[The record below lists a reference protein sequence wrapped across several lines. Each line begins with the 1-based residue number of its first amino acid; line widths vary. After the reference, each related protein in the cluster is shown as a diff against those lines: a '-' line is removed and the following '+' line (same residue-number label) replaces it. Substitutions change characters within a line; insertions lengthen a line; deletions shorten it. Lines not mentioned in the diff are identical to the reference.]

1 MNDLVYSLNGG
12 LVTDQNKISTISKVD
27 INSIQ
32 KLIRNYKQDLE
43 CFGELGFELQKIAK
57 TNKKIYFLNEQQ
69 ATLLLTYMK
78 NSESVRNAKK
88 VLVFAFYQMKE
99 KLRSLEQEQ
108 EKARFKSLSDENQ
121 RLNSL
126 NHHQKIGYKSQ
137 LKQQKEKYENK
148 IKALKYDLENKKEL
162 SFKRK
167 LSQKELLELRKILA
181 KDYNIVCFKE
191 WEMSLFAE
199 KIGKNSVFEVVLNKL
214 EKELNYWK
222 NYEKYEEKWK
232 KNIKELKMK
241 LVDKLKKAYDYKKE
255 LYKAEKG
262 SSSKEYH
269 IENAEIFQDFIELEL
284 LQCEDIERRY
294 FLMQIYRYG
303 YQNIRSLNSKLA
315 FKAKLDNDDINFIK
329 ILKEANI
336 LHALN
341 EIYTTKEVKK
351 IAKD

>member
-32 KLIRNYKQDLE
+32 RLIRNYKQDLE

-108 EKARFKSLSDENQ
+108 EKARFKSLSDENL

-137 LKQQKEKYENK
+137 LAQQKEHYENK

-167 LSQKELLELRKILA
+167 LSKEELLELRKILA
-181 KDYNIVCFKE
+181 RDYGILCIKE
-191 WEMSLFAE
+191 WEFEFLAE
-199 KIGKNSVFEVVLNKL
+199 KIALESTKMTTWDAVVKKL
-214 EKELNYWK
+214 KQSLDYWQ
-222 NYEKYEEKWK
+222 NYEEYEEKW
-232 KNIKELKMK
+232 
-241 LVDKLKKAYDYKKE
+241 
-255 LYKAEKG
+255 
-262 SSSKEYH
+262 
-269 IENAEIFQDFIELEL
+269 
-284 LQCEDIERRY
+284 R
-294 FLMQIYRYG
+294 
-303 YQNIRSLNSKLA
+303 
-315 FKAKLDNDDINFIK
+315 K
-329 ILKEANI
+329 ILRR
-336 LHALN
+336 
-341 EIYTTKEVKK
+341 
-351 IAKD
+351 

>member
-32 KLIRNYKQDLE
+32 RLIRNYKQDLE

-57 TNKKIYFLNEQQ
+57 TNKKIYYLNEQQ

-108 EKARFKSLSDENQ
+108 EKARFKSLSDENL

-137 LKQQKEKYENK
+137 LAQQKEKYENK
-148 IKALKYDLENKKEL
+148 IKALKYDLEKKKEL

-167 LSQKELLELRKILA
+167 LSKEELLELRKILA
-181 KDYNIVCFKE
+181 RDYGILCIKE
-191 WEMSLFAE
+191 WEMSLVAE
-199 KIGKNSVFEVVLNKL
+199 KIGKDTVFEAVVKKL
-214 EKELNYWK
+214 KQSLDYWQ
-222 NYEKYEEKWK
+222 NYEEYEEKW
-232 KNIKELKMK
+232 
-241 LVDKLKKAYDYKKE
+241 
-255 LYKAEKG
+255 
-262 SSSKEYH
+262 
-269 IENAEIFQDFIELEL
+269 
-284 LQCEDIERRY
+284 R
-294 FLMQIYRYG
+294 
-303 YQNIRSLNSKLA
+303 
-315 FKAKLDNDDINFIK
+315 K
-329 ILKEANI
+329 ILRR
-336 LHALN
+336 
-341 EIYTTKEVKK
+341 
-351 IAKD
+351 

>member
-32 KLIRNYKQDLE
+32 RLIRNYKQDLE

-57 TNKKIYFLNEQQ
+57 TNKKIYYLNEQQ

-108 EKARFKSLSDENQ
+108 EKARFKTLSDENL

-137 LKQQKEKYENK
+137 LAQQKEHYENK
-148 IKALKYDLENKKEL
+148 IKALQYDLENKKEL

-167 LSQKELLELRKILA
+167 LSKEELLELRKILA
-181 KDYNIVCFKE
+181 RDYGMICIKE
-191 WEMSLFAE
+191 WEMSLVAE
-199 KIGKNSVFEVVLNKL
+199 KIGKDTVFEAVLKKL
-214 EKELNYWK
+214 GKELDYWK
-222 NYEKYEEKWK
+222 NYEEYEEKW
-232 KNIKELKMK
+232 
-241 LVDKLKKAYDYKKE
+241 
-255 LYKAEKG
+255 
-262 SSSKEYH
+262 
-269 IENAEIFQDFIELEL
+269 
-284 LQCEDIERRY
+284 R
-294 FLMQIYRYG
+294 
-303 YQNIRSLNSKLA
+303 
-315 FKAKLDNDDINFIK
+315 K
-329 ILKEANI
+329 ILRR
-336 LHALN
+336 
-341 EIYTTKEVKK
+341 
-351 IAKD
+351 

>member
-148 IKALKYDLENKKEL
+148 IKALKYDLEKKKQL

-167 LSQKELLELRKILA
+167 LSEKELLELRKILA
-181 KDYNIVCFKE
+181 KDYGILCIKE
-191 WEMSLFAE
+191 WEMSLVAE
-199 KIGKNSVFEVVLNKL
+199 KIGKDTVFEAVLNKL
-214 EKELNYWK
+214 EKELKYWQ

-232 KNIKELKMK
+232 KIL
-241 LVDKLKKAYDYKKE
+241 
-255 LYKAEKG
+255 
-262 SSSKEYH
+262 
-269 IENAEIFQDFIELEL
+269 
-284 LQCEDIERRY
+284 
-294 FLMQIYRYG
+294 
-303 YQNIRSLNSKLA
+303 RS
-315 FKAKLDNDDINFIK
+315 
-329 ILKEANI
+329 
-336 LHALN
+336 
-341 EIYTTKEVKK
+341 
-351 IAKD
+351 

>member
-43 CFGELGFELQKIAK
+43 CFGKLGFELQKIAK

-108 EKARFKSLSDENQ
+108 EKARFKTLSDENL

-137 LKQQKEKYENK
+137 LAQQKEKYENK
-148 IKALKYDLENKKEL
+148 IKALQYDLENKKEL

-167 LSQKELLELRKILA
+167 LSKEELLELRKILA
-181 KDYNIVCFKE
+181 KDYDIVCFKE
-191 WEMSLFAE
+191 WEMSLVAE
-199 KIGKNSVFEVVLNKL
+199 KIALESTKMTTWDAVVKKL
-214 EKELNYWK
+214 KQSLDYWQ
-222 NYEKYEEKWK
+222 NYEEYEEKW
-232 KNIKELKMK
+232 
-241 LVDKLKKAYDYKKE
+241 
-255 LYKAEKG
+255 
-262 SSSKEYH
+262 
-269 IENAEIFQDFIELEL
+269 
-284 LQCEDIERRY
+284 R
-294 FLMQIYRYG
+294 
-303 YQNIRSLNSKLA
+303 
-315 FKAKLDNDDINFIK
+315 K
-329 ILKEANI
+329 ILRR
-336 LHALN
+336 
-341 EIYTTKEVKK
+341 
-351 IAKD
+351 

>member
-32 KLIRNYKQDLE
+32 RLIRNYKQDLE

-108 EKARFKSLSDENQ
+108 EKARFKTLSDENL
-121 RLNSL
+121 RLNFL

-148 IKALKYDLENKKEL
+148 IKALKYDLEHKKEL

-167 LSQKELLELRKILA
+167 LSEKELLELRKILA
-181 KDYNIVCFKE
+181 KDYDIVCFKE
-191 WEMSLFAE
+191 WEMSLVAE
-199 KIGKNSVFEVVLNKL
+199 KIGKDTVFEAVLNKL
-214 EKELNYWK
+214 EKELKYWQ

-232 KNIKELKMK
+232 KIL
-241 LVDKLKKAYDYKKE
+241 
-255 LYKAEKG
+255 
-262 SSSKEYH
+262 
-269 IENAEIFQDFIELEL
+269 
-284 LQCEDIERRY
+284 
-294 FLMQIYRYG
+294 
-303 YQNIRSLNSKLA
+303 RS
-315 FKAKLDNDDINFIK
+315 
-329 ILKEANI
+329 
-336 LHALN
+336 
-341 EIYTTKEVKK
+341 
-351 IAKD
+351 

>member
-32 KLIRNYKQDLE
+32 RLIRNYKQDLE

-57 TNKKIYFLNEQQ
+57 TNKKIYYLNEQQ

-108 EKARFKSLSDENQ
+108 EKARFKTLSDENL

-137 LKQQKEKYENK
+137 LAQQKEHYENK
-148 IKALKYDLENKKEL
+148 IKALKYDLEKKKEL

-167 LSQKELLELRKILA
+167 LSKEELLELRKILA
-181 KDYNIVCFKE
+181 KDYGILCIKE
-191 WEMSLFAE
+191 WEMSLVAE
-199 KIGKNSVFEVVLNKL
+199 KIGKNLVFETVLNKL
-214 EKELNYWK
+214 EKELNYWQ
-222 NYEKYEEKWK
+222 NYEEYEEKWK
-232 KNIKELKMK
+232 KIL
-241 LVDKLKKAYDYKKE
+241 
-255 LYKAEKG
+255 
-262 SSSKEYH
+262 
-269 IENAEIFQDFIELEL
+269 
-284 LQCEDIERRY
+284 
-294 FLMQIYRYG
+294 
-303 YQNIRSLNSKLA
+303 RS
-315 FKAKLDNDDINFIK
+315 
-329 ILKEANI
+329 
-336 LHALN
+336 
-341 EIYTTKEVKK
+341 
-351 IAKD
+351 

>member
-32 KLIRNYKQDLE
+32 RLIRNYKQDLE

-57 TNKKIYFLNEQQ
+57 TNKKIYYLNEQQ

-108 EKARFKSLSDENQ
+108 EKARFKSLSDENL

-137 LKQQKEKYENK
+137 LAQQKEKYENK
-148 IKALKYDLENKKEL
+148 IKALKYDLEHKKEL

-167 LSQKELLELRKILA
+167 LSKEELLELRKILA
-181 KDYNIVCFKE
+181 RDYGMICIKE
-191 WEMSLFAE
+191 WEFEFLAE
-199 KIGKNSVFEVVLNKL
+199 KIALESTKMTTWDAVVKKL
-214 EKELNYWK
+214 KQSLDYWQ
-222 NYEKYEEKWK
+222 NYEEYEEKW
-232 KNIKELKMK
+232 
-241 LVDKLKKAYDYKKE
+241 
-255 LYKAEKG
+255 
-262 SSSKEYH
+262 
-269 IENAEIFQDFIELEL
+269 
-284 LQCEDIERRY
+284 R
-294 FLMQIYRYG
+294 
-303 YQNIRSLNSKLA
+303 
-315 FKAKLDNDDINFIK
+315 K
-329 ILKEANI
+329 ILRR
-336 LHALN
+336 
-341 EIYTTKEVKK
+341 
-351 IAKD
+351 